1 MPAFVGNHITVSG
14 CSVEVGKDKGHVVVG
29 KHFHIAAGSLVLSA
43 QHIEKLH
50 FHHILHKLGGF
61 RRKRIIHLLPCCQ
74 DFLRCSDGG
83 RISLL
88 EKYTFIIVIELVQP
102 KALPSSLMK
111 LLDKWHQIPFYLLT
125 EGGNLPLPIAVS
137 IHSGIADFREIRIP
151 HHLPLLGTILYQVII
166 DRVQL
171 LPIVL
176 KELGIRLPCL
186 LTHLSILCRKVGC
199 HKRQIQILSLPGNL
213 CRSQKLTV
221 FGGQFIFLLHQGN
234 QGNVHRLL
242 CQLHVFKGYMPK
254 LFFHIGTVGR
264 MVNPHLV
271 VH

>member
-1 MPAFVGNHITVSG
+1 MGNYITVSG
-14 CSVEVGKDKGHVVVG
+14 CAVEVGKNKGHVVVG
-29 KHFHIAAGSLVLSA
+29 KHFHIPAGSLVLSA

-61 RRKRIIHLLPCCQ
+61 RRKSIVHLLPCCQ

-88 EKYTFIIVIELVQP
+88 EKYPFIIVIELIQS
-102 KALPSSLMK
+102 KTLSSSLMK
-111 LLDKWHQIPFYLLT
+111 LLNKGYQIPFYLLT
-125 EGGNLPLPIAVS
+125 EGCNLPFPVAVS

-151 HHLPLLGTILYQVII
+151 HHLPLLGTILYQGII

-176 KELGIRLPCL
+176 KKLGIGLPCL
-186 LTHLSILCRKVGC
+186 FTHLSILCRKVGC
-199 HKRQIQILSLPGNL
+199 HERKIQILSLPGNL

-234 QGNVHRLL
+234 QRNVYRLL
-242 CQLHVFKGYMPK
+242 RQLHVFKGYMPK
-254 LFFHIGTVGR
+254 LFFHIGSMGR